1 MEPRRSG
8 ADRLRWATLALRS
21 LRSARGDMA
30 PAPPGKGKD
39 MKKNAADVLASTADL
54 MQEKMDETNAQ
65 VNVFVS
71 KSKMPIVNQF
81 VLLFYQS
88 FLFTIDEY
96 NLSRNE
102 IRTVLKILEYTQFG
116 NLIQLS
122 YTKLA
127 KDLNMDK
134 ANTSRIIK
142 KLKAASLLIDDDG
155 NLFLNPQIIAKGSF
169 LKRDEIETEK
179 LLEKGAELMKQTI
192 GSTPNILTDSLRK
205 KEREKKY
212 QKSNHHQASLLDYTD
227 SDSSEDT

>member
-1 MEPRRSG
+1 MTWP
-8 ADRLRWATLALRS
+8 RLRR
-21 LRSARGDMA
+21 
-30 PAPPGKGKD
+30 GKGKD

-122 YTKLA
+122 FTKIGQ
-127 KDLNMDK
+127 DLNINR
-134 ANTSRIIK
+134 ANISRIFK
-142 KLKAASLLIDDDG
+142 KLKEAGLLVDDGG
-155 NLFLNPQIIAKGSF
+155 NLFLNPQVIAKGSF
-169 LKRDEIETEK
+169 LKRDELDTER

-192 GSTPNILTDSLRK
+192 GLAPNILTDSLRK
-205 KEREKKY
+205 KEREKKHK
-212 QKSNHHQASLLDYTD
+212 KSNHHQSSLLDYTD